1 MVRCNCLPSPRLC
14 STKSRF
20 VGVITPLNAT
30 SKGQRIP
37 RACRDSHGS
46 IIPRAGLGT
55 GAACI
60 GRVLGAE
67 TLIRESCRDGY
78 SSGKPFQ
85 PLSRQNPT
93 CCEPRRRATPKAKS
107 NARAKTLADATVKSH
122 PNAAKCATLG
132 WGTHRPKKQSAK
144 NKNHLSFP
152 AASKAACG
160 AGSNGMPEGMPF
172 FGVEKGNTHTIL
184 CG

>member
-1 MVRCNCLPSPRLC
+1 MLNKVALRWCNNSIKRNIKR
-14 STKSRF
+14 STYTE
-20 VGVITPLNAT
+20 GVPGFAWFYHPE
-30 SKGQRIP
+30 GGAGDGCGVYRP
-37 RACRDSHGS
+37 RA
-46 IIPRAGLGT
+46 
-55 GAACI
+55 
-60 GRVLGAE
+60 GAE

-85 PLSRQNPT
+85 PKSRQNPT